1 MKTPRKSGFSLVEL
15 LMVIAIIALIS
26 ALVIPAA
33 SSTMMGSRLSGAAN
47 QVLSTLTTARQT
59 AIVHN
64 RTVEV
69 RFYKFGDPEI
79 PGENAARPETGRYR
93 AMQTFEYDEHGAALP
108 VTQVERLPDGIVFDS
123 NVALSSIFAP
133 AQVKT
138 FAPPLDPP
146 AVLPRGVG
154 TNYACSA
161 FQFTPSGST
170 RFGFGNWFVTL
181 HKATDGD
188 NLPAP
193 PANYAAVQIE
203 AISGAVKIYRP

>member
-1 MKTPRKSGFSLVEL
+1 VKTNRKSGFSLVEL
-15 LMVIAIIALIS
+15 LMVLAIVALIS

-33 SSTMMGSRLSGAAN
+33 TSTMMGSRLSGAAN
-47 QVLSTLTTARQT
+47 QVLSTLTSARQT

-69 RFYKFGDPEI
+69 RFYQFGDPET
-79 PGENAARPETGRYR
+79 PGENPAKPETGRYR
-93 AMQTFEYDEHGAALP
+93 ATQTFEYDEHGAALP
-108 VTQVERLPDGIVFDS
+108 VTQVERLPDGIVLDS
-123 NVALSSIFAP
+123 NIKLSTIFDPQQA
-133 AQVKT
+133 KT
-138 FAPPLDPP
+138 FTPPLDAP

-170 RFGFGNWFVTL
+170 KLGFGNWFVTL
-181 HKATDGD
+181 HRLTDGD
-188 NLPAP
+188 NLAAP
-193 PANYAAVQIE
+193 PSNYASVQVE